1 MAAVAGR
8 STRSLDITGGQMEIT
23 SDVVIR
29 ALTMGFA
36 ILVAGLA
43 VWWLKRGAKKRKE
56 LGEVLRRPG
65 E

>member
-1 MAAVAGR
+1 
-8 STRSLDITGGQMEIT
+8 MEIT

-29 ALTMGFA
+29 ALAMGFG

-56 LGEVLRRPG
+56 LGEALRRPS